1 VKNEDM
7 LDLPEEENTG
17 GDAPSSRDSV
27 SKPAEDEQTQRLLG
41 LITECI
47 EERKGRDVVVL
58 DLTGLTPI
66 TDYFVICSGSSSMH
80 TRSISEYIQVS
91 CKKAGFRRLG
101 VEGEQNA
108 KWILIDY
115 CDIVVHIFVDETRW
129 FYNLERLWGDARRVG
144 QESE

>member
-1 VKNEDM
+1 MSNKVSIDGDVESGRSDM
-7 LDLPEEENTG
+7 D
-17 GDAPSSRDSV
+17 RHV
-27 SKPAEDEQTQRLLG
+27 VDEQTQRLLEI
-41 LITECI
+41 ITECI

-58 DLTGLTPI
+58 DLTELTPI

-80 TRSISEYIQVS
+80 ARAISEHIEMS
-91 CKKAGFRRLG
+91 CKKAGFRYLG
-101 VEGEQNA
+101 IEGEQNA

-129 FYNLERLWGDARRVG
+129 FYNLERLWGDARRVD